1 MSHDLLAAIT
11 AGAATAA
18 RERARTRRHEV
29 ERAAADREPRGEVF
43 RARLAA
49 PGYAVIAECK
59 RRSPSKGILRVD
71 YDPATIAEGYAR
83 AGAAAISVLTEP
95 TFFDGALEHLTAVR
109 ARVETPVLRKDFIS
123 EEFQLVEARAAGADA
138 VLLIVA
144 ALAEQVLVDLHQQ
157 ALALGLAALVE
168 VHDADELRQA
178 LDAGATI
185 VGVNCRNLKT
195 LEVDLRLHSSLVLG
209 IPAGVVAVAE
219 SGLRTAADLQRLKHD
234 GYDAFLI
241 GERFMSEPDPG
252 DALAALRR
260 EATR

>member
-1 MSHDLLAAIT
+1 MSANLLEAIT

-18 RERARTRRHEV
+18 RARARSRRAEV
-29 ERAAADREPRGEVF
+29 ERVAADRRPRGDAF
-43 RARLAA
+43 RAGLTT

-59 RRSPSKGILRVD
+59 RRSPSKGVLRVD
-71 YDPATIAEGYAR
+71 YDPAAIAEAYAR

-95 TFFDGALEHLTAVR
+95 TSFDGALEHLAAVR
-109 ARVETPVLRKDFIS
+109 ARVDIPLLRKDFIS
-123 EEFQLVEARAAGADA
+123 DEFQLVEARAAGADA
-138 VLLIVA
+138 VLLIAA
-144 ALAEQVLVDLHQQ
+144 ALTGQQLVDLHRQ
-157 ALALGLAALVE
+157 AVALGLAALVE
-168 VHDADELRQA
+168 VHDAGELRQA

-209 IPAGVVAVAE
+209 IPAGVAAVAE
-219 SGLRTAADLQRLKHD
+219 SGLRTAGDLQRLKRE

-252 DALAALRR
+252 HALAALRR
-260 EATR
+260 EAAR